1 MLGGLIM
8 VHGDDR
14 GLRLALIQVVVIAI
28 RAEVVEPAARV
39 VAELTGAGL
48 RAMLDDRVD
57 VAFGRRAIDWELK
70 GVPVRVELGP
80 RDLAAGTAVLV
91 SRATGSRLSQSL
103 TALRQAVEAE
113 CETAQDALLDQA
125 RAARDARVADVT
137 TIEDAIDAATA
148 GWARIRWPALGE
160 DGERRLA
167 ESAVTVRCLQDAK
180 GELPGQRRAGRP
192 VRSGGPGVLRS
203 RGSPRMGVRPYRRV
217 EPYDGPA
224 RIGSRDRPAYS
235 SA

>member
-1 MLGGLIM
+1 MNTLTCEAMTPDGKALQMGTSHELGRNFARAFNINYLALSGQRELAWTTSWGTSTRMLGGLIM

-14 GLRLALIQVVVIAI
+14 GLRLPPRLAPIQVVVIAI

-91 SRATGSRLSQSL
+91 SRSTGSRLSQSL

-113 CETAQDALLDQA
+113 WETAQDALLDQA
-125 RAARDARVADVT
+125 RAARDA
-137 TIEDAIDAATA
+137 
-148 GWARIRWPALGE
+148 
-160 DGERRLA
+160 
-167 ESAVTVRCLQDAK
+167 
-180 GELPGQRRAGRP
+180 
-192 VRSGGPGVLRS
+192 
-203 RGSPRMGVRPYRRV
+203 
-217 EPYDGPA
+217 
-224 RIGSRDRPAYS
+224 
-235 SA
+235 